1 MYNGYREKG
10 DGNGN
15 KNWDYWTGKYIL
27 FVGKGPQT
35 IEGKKYHETIISKEL
50 PATQGTAEIR
60 ANSTFASMEVS
71 NMGAYYLGE
80 NQRFTPSPFDNEPQ
94 SIDATQGFV
103 LLNKPTASPMPQ
115 RIKSI
120 DLISGDV
127 TLEGGEGTVT
137 GTPTIA
143 GGNKMLVYSIDGG
156 VGIVPVLAQQVRIY
170 NAAGQL
176 VTSQYLTSET
186 QIPLPTGIYL
196 VTGEK
201 EQCKVMV
208 K

>member
-1 MYNGYREKG
+1 
-10 DGNGN
+10 
-15 KNWDYWTGKYIL
+15 
-27 FVGKGPQT
+27 
-35 IEGKKYHETIISKEL
+35 
-50 PATQGTAEIR
+50 
-60 ANSTFASMEVS
+60 MEVS

-80 NQRFTPSPFDNEPQ
+80 NQRFTPSPSDNEPQ

-143 GGNKMLVYSIDGG
+143 GGNSLLVYNVDGG
-156 VGIVPVLAQQVRIY
+156 LAITPVSPQHVALY

-176 VTSQYLTSET
+176 IMNQYLTDEVRVL
-186 QIPLPTGIYL
+186 LPNGIYF
-196 VTGEK
+196 VRGESQQTK
-201 EQCKVMV
+201 AMV